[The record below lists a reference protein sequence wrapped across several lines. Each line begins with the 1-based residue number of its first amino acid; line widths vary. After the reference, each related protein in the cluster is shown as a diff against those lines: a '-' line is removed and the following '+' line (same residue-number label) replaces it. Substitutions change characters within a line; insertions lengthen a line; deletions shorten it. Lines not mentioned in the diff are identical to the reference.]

1 MRLVPVSRLYP
12 KENVEI
18 AIDIIDE
25 NYQVL
30 LKKGDTLNE
39 ENITM
44 LKSTNVSAV
53 YVRDEYCFVE
63 EEKITANPANV
74 LRKVVILRKLSKMSM
89 LGTITKEMV
98 LETLNTV
105 KEIVDS
111 LNEHKD
117 TMKIKYVPKKIMI
130 YDFEERTIYIAIMSS
145 LFALKMGLS
154 KHEAST
160 ICLAA
165 LVRDIALVQPNVEWG
180 KNHNCKVHPLK
191 SAEWLKK
198 HYKLPQDVLDI
209 VLQHHEL
216 SDGTGYPA
224 GLKGD
229 EIVVG
234 ARILAIVDAYYKV
247 KTTSITEHTEM
258 NFDKRMKH
266 LDKEYLAQFMKYVTI
281 YEPDTLVGL
290 SSCDI
295 AVVTEAPS
303 PNPFKPQVK
312 IVKSQEYP
320 VGTILDL
327 HKMEYPRIEET
338 VYYID

>member
-1 MRLVPVSRLYP
+1 MRLVPVSHLYP
-12 KENVEI
+12 KDNVEI
-18 AIDIIDE
+18 AIDIINE
-25 NYQVL
+25 NYDVL
-30 LKKGDTLNE
+30 LKKGDILNE

-44 LKSTNVSAV
+44 LKATNVSAI
-53 YVRDEYCFVE
+53 YIRDEYSFVK
-63 EEKITANPANV
+63 EEKLTANPANV
-74 LRKVVILRKLSKMSM
+74 LSKVVVLKKLSKMSM
-89 LGTITKEMV
+89 LGTINKDMV
-98 LETLNTV
+98 LETLTTV
-105 KEIVDS
+105 QEIVDA
-111 LNEHKD
+111 LNENKH
-117 TMKIKYVPKKIMI
+117 TMKIKYVPKKILI
-130 YDFEERTIYIAIMSS
+130 YDFEERTIYIAIMSC
-145 LFALKMGLS
+145 LFALKMGFS
-154 KHEAST
+154 KQDAST

-198 HYKLPQDVLDI
+198 YYKLPQDVIDI

-234 ARILAIVDAYYKV
+234 ARILAIIDTYYKV

-258 NFDKRMKH
+258 NFDKRTKH

-295 AVVTEAPS
+295 AVVTDVVS

-312 IVKSQEYP
+312 IVKSKEYE

-327 HKMEYPRIEET
+327 HTMEHLRIEET
-338 VYYID
+338 VYYVD